1 MATEYKKTDLTN
13 VSTRTTA
20 AFTSDEQT
28 RVNTE
33 LLSSLIYLLLNI
45 VRIGRNWLY

>member
-28 RVNTE
+28 RVNTVITKFFDLFAAE
-33 LLSSLIYLLLNI
+33 HS
-45 VRIGRNWLY
+45 